1 MRDVPETSVSL
12 LKSLSQGAESRRWTE
27 FYEKYT
33 PSMRAFVMSRFP
45 SLDPDDVLQ
54 ETMLALAKCLAGYVY
69 RPEDKGHFSSYLMGI
84 VKHKAMDEL
93 SRRAHESSVRQKLA
107 QNVDDAVRE
116 QDEQMDVSF
125 RKAALEVAISQLMS
139 DDSISPR
146 TREVFRHVALM
157 HEDPVAVA
165 DRFGITRNN
174 VDQIK
179 KRLVDRLGHIASRLC
194 LEG

>member
-1 MRDVPETSVSL
+1 MRNVPETSVSL
-12 LKSLSQGAESRRWTE
+12 LKSLSEGSESRRWAE

-54 ETMLALAKCLAGYVY
+54 ETMLALAKCLSGYVY
-69 RPEDKGHFSSYLMGI
+69 RPEDKGHFSNYLMGI

-93 SRRAHESSVRQKLA
+93 SRRERESSVRQKLA
-107 QNVDDAVRE
+107 QNVDDAARE
-116 QDEQMDVSF
+116 QDEQTDSSF

-139 DDSISPR
+139 DDSINPR

-157 HEDPVAVA
+157 HEDPVVVA
-165 DRFGITRNN
+165 DRFGLTRNN

-179 KRLVDRLGHIASRLC
+179 KRLVDKLGQIVSRLC
-194 LEG
+194 LEA